1 MSWLLYAKGK
11 LVTIYSLQDAIASQ
25 VKINRFLA
33 ENGIKDLVGG
43 YGELLIHKAFGGN
56 RENAV
61 NQGFDIQHPQYKRI
75 EVKTRKYELLQNGRA
90 RKESRAVGFKGKENG
105 FDWLAHIVLDVDF
118 AVVGGCLV
126 SYQDVWPEVQRTKD
140 KVGFSTSSKLPSSL
154 DITHLLL
161 DSQKAL
167 GYGL

>member
-1 MSWLLYAKGK
+1 MP
-11 LVTIYSLQDAIASQ
+11 IQSLQEAIASQ
-25 VKINRFLA
+25 AEINRFLA
-33 ENGIKDLVGG
+33 KNGIKDLVGD

-75 EVKTRKYELLQNGRA
+75 EVKTRKYELLQSGGV
-90 RKESRAVGFKGKENG
+90 RKEGRAVGFKGKEDG

-118 AVVGGCLV
+118 SVVSGCLV

-140 KVGFSTSSKLPSSL
+140 KVGFSTSSKLPSSIN
-154 DITHLLL
+154 ITNQLR
-161 DSQKAL
+161 DAQKAL
-167 GYGL
+167 GYGI